1 MTSVNQSYQFDPSLS
16 AYLAPQDTARTQ
28 PRDLSSGLLR
38 ESGQIE
44 QLSSDQISSLQSFYY
59 KAQEDIG
66 RIRYPDG
73 LPELKPQYGEL
84 PSQGSITS
92 LDDKKVRS
100 ARLKTDK
107 CCMKP
112 EEATDEISKT
122 IAEFSKK
129 NNTVVIRD
137 KDWYKQH
144 NTSKIK
150 TGEYIFNCEGFSS
163 SEPLRSGH
171 EKQLYEKIKNYIK
184 NKNNDITKPEKK
196 ITPEMIM
203 EWSLEVNSKDGKV
216 SLQDALLTCHNVM
229 RIMARPESANPE
241 NLKDGDPVKY
251 IYDDMNAP
259 RKHSY
264 GSKEKVS
271 ESDPSKMALFNILK
285 EKYKD
290 KGISQKDSQLGTGG
304 NLFDP
309 TNKFSPF
316 KAYTNEKVSSAGSA
330 YHLWVGALMSAT
342 ISPGESNTAV
352 LGEGI
357 VVKGLTDGAWKL
369 AFDEI
374 PWGLQ
379 GSKIIKNTGLYP
391 EYYESW
397 THDTGN
403 YPQK

>member
-1 MTSVNQSYQFDPSLS
+1 MTSVNQSYQFDPSLP
-16 AYLAPQDTARTQ
+16 AYLATQGTARTQ

-100 ARLKTDK
+100 ARLNTDN

-122 IAEFSKK
+122 IAEFRKK
-129 NNTVVIRD
+129 NGTAVIWD
-137 KDWYKQH
+137 NDWCKHH
-144 NTSKIK
+144 NTSKAKIS
-150 TGEYIFNCEGFSS
+150 EYIFNCEGFSS
-163 SEPLRSGH
+163 NEPIRSGH

-184 NKNNDITKPEKK
+184 SNDITKPEKK

-216 SLQDALLTCHNVM
+216 ALQDALLTCHNVM
-229 RIMARPESANPE
+229 RIMARPESSKTE

-259 RKHSY
+259 RNHSY
-264 GSKEKVS
+264 GSNKKVS
-271 ESDPSKMALFNILK
+271 ESDPNKMALFNILK

-290 KGISQKDSQLGTGG
+290 RGISQKDSQLGTGG

-316 KAYTNEKVSSAGSA
+316 KAYTNERVSSAGSA
-330 YHLWVGALMSAT
+330 YHLWVGTLMSAA
-342 ISPGESNTAV
+342 ISPGNSDMKV

-357 VVKGLTDGAWKL
+357 VVKGIQDGAWKL

-374 PWGLQ
+374 PWGLA
-379 GSKIIKNTGLYP
+379 GGNVVRNTGLFP
-391 EYYESW
+391 ESW
-397 THDTGN
+397 THDAGN